1 MLPSLALN
9 MQKGT
14 KMQVRLKVQR
24 AHAAAVACL
33 EYWQGELDKAR
44 ADREAIIVRE
54 SAKLL
59 TEKTWCGGFKY
70 NEQSARE
77 YFVNGRGVTA
87 YVSWYC
93 WTASSGLDA
102 ADRTIEYRQ
111 SIIDWLTRFIKNTQD
126 KSGFMVILTEEQYG
140 WIWTDV

>member
-33 EYWQGELDKAR
+33 EYWEAELDKAQV
-44 ADREAIIVRE
+44 DREAIIVRE
-54 SAKLL
+54 AAKLL

-70 NEQSARE
+70 NEQSARAACSTGEGLGILTWLE
-77 YFVNGRGVTA
+77 YKHV
-87 YVSWYC
+87 
-93 WTASSGLDA
+93 SGLDA
-102 ADRTIEYRQ
+102 ANSTIKYRR
-111 SIIDWLTRFIKNTQD
+111 SVIDWLTRFINNTQD